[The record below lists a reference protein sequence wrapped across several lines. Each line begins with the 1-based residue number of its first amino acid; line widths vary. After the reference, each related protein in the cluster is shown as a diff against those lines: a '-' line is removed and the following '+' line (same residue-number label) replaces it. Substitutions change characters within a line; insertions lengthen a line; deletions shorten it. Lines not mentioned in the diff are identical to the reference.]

1 MSRSLSTLHTVNKS
15 PFSSE
20 ALASCLRVV
29 RPGDAIL
36 LMEDGVY
43 CAVDASASAEA
54 SLARDAEGS
63 RLSRARPAPT
73 GVEITGVRITGVQIT
88 EVRIY
93 ALREDLQARGIDAA
107 TLPSDIEP
115 VSYTDFVRLVC
126 EHGRSVSWL

>member
-54 SLARDAEGS
+54 SLAEGS

-73 GVEITGVRITGVQIT
+73 GVEITGVQIT

-126 EHGRSVSWL
+126 EHGRSVSWF

>member
-63 RLSRARPAPT
+63 RLSRARPDST
-73 GVEITGVRITGVQIT
+73 GVEITGVQIT
-88 EVRIY
+88 QVRIY

-126 EHGRSVSWL
+126 EHGRSVSWF

>member
-43 CAVDASASAEA
+43 CAVDASASVGA
-54 SLARDAEGS
+54 SLAEGS

-73 GVEITGVRITGVQIT
+73 GVEITGVQIT

-115 VSYTDFVRLVC
+115 VSYSDFVRLVC
-126 EHGRSVSWL
+126 EHGRSVSWF

>member
-43 CAVDASASAEA
+43 CAVDASASVGA
-54 SLARDAEGS
+54 SRAEGS

-73 GVEITGVRITGVQIT
+73 GGEITGVRITGVQIT

-126 EHGRSVSWL
+126 EHGRSVSWF